1 VPAPRRTSGN
11 DGSARTPILEARN
24 VSKTFGRALVLDRVS
39 LEVPSGEI
47 HGLLGQ
53 NGSGKSTLIKI
64 LSGFH
69 EPDSGAELWVRGD
82 PVRLP
87 LRAGEFHRLGLSFV
101 HQDLALIPSLSVTE
115 NLFAGTLARS
125 ERRTIRWSRARLRAR
140 EVFARYGV
148 RLDPRA
154 QVSELNG
161 TDRALLAI
169 VRAMEELRGA
179 AGGKERST
187 LLVLDEPTAFLPR
200 AGVELLFD
208 LVRAI
213 ARDGAGVLFVTH
225 DLEEVLELT
234 DRATVLFNGRVAG
247 TVDTAATDAH
257 QLVELIV
264 GRRLELLEPQPT
276 PHADGTVAVR
286 VDGASGNLLR
296 EASFDI
302 RKGEIV
308 GVAGLV
314 GAGFEE
320 IPYIVFGAAASA
332 GGQVQIGDQIHDL
345 SRMTPGRA
353 MAAGMGL
360 IPADRAA
367 DGSVGTLSVADN
379 VTMATLGSY
388 QGRLKLDR
396 RALSRSARELG
407 ERFDVR
413 PNDPSMAYSALSG
426 GNQQKVLLAKW
437 FERRPSLL
445 LLHEPT
451 QGVDVGARYQI
462 YAIVREAAVGGAA
475 VLCASSD
482 YEQLAMLCDRVLVF
496 ARGRL
501 VGELAGEHVTKD
513 HITAECLATSTERTA
528 PPAQGA
534 DPEAASA

>member
-1 VPAPRRTSGN
+1 VPATRRATSN
-11 DGSARTPILEARN
+11 DASATTPILEVRN
-24 VSKTFGRALVLDRVS
+24 VSKTFGRARVLDRVS
-39 LEVPSGEI
+39 LKVPPGEI

-69 EPDSGAELWVRGD
+69 EPDSGGELWVRGD

-140 EVFARYGV
+140 DVFARYGV

-179 AGGKERST
+179 AGHNEGST
-187 LLVLDEPTAFLPR
+187 VLVLDEPTAFLPR

-213 ARDGAGVLFVTH
+213 AGDGAGVLFVTH

-247 TVDTAATDAH
+247 TVNTAETNAH

-276 PHADGTVAVR
+276 PHAGGTVAIR
-286 VDGASGNLLR
+286 VDGASGKLLR

-302 RKGEIV
+302 REGEIV

-332 GGQVQIGDQIHDL
+332 GGRVQIGDQIHDL
-345 SRMTPGRA
+345 SRMTPARA

-388 QGRLKLDR
+388 QGRVKLDR

-462 YAIVREAAVGGAA
+462 YAMVREAAAGGAA

-496 ARGRL
+496 GRGRL

-513 HITAECLATSTERTA
+513 RITAECLATATERTA
-528 PPAQGA
+528 PPDQGA